1 MTPHASARLHTRAG
15 AHRDAYRRLQKT
27 SGHCFGIV
35 IYNENTNHNVWS
47 DPAPRSVTRHAYL
60 VGGVPESDAWDVTR
74 LCGIEVP

>member
-35 IYNENTNHNVWS
+35 IYNENTYQRV
-47 DPAPRSVTRHAYL
+47 
-60 VGGVPESDAWDVTR
+60 
-74 LCGIEVP
+74 